1 MRQLQLEAEEHRKQ
15 RKRQTVSGLHRYL
28 HLLDGQD
35 RYPCLV
41 DADGD
46 VISFPP
52 ITNSEKTKVGGVRG
66 CCVQRP
72 QRLPPPGPARHP
84 VPGIPVCV
92 CPRGDALGL
101 RDTVSLGFLL
111 ITVGVAGVHF

>member
-1 MRQLQLEAEEHRKQ
+1 MSF
-15 RKRQTVSGLHRYL
+15 VSPRSPVRCVHSCARNRGCSPRYL

-52 ITNSEKTKVGGVRG
+52 ITNSEKTKVGGVEVLRAAATAS
-66 CCVQRP
+66 P
-72 QRLPPPGPARHP
+72 PARP
-84 VPGIPVCV
+84 WSPCARRSSVCLSA
-92 CPRGDALGL
+92 GDALGL
-101 RDTVSLGFLL
+101 RDTVSLGFLR